1 MHLNIYSMFMS
12 MNRKHFDLIEKR
24 ALAQLQTKGAEE
36 DWNPSF
42 NEWIRL
48 LRKYFRMTQSELAE
62 RAKMPQSH
70 IVKIEAGKVGV
81 QISTLEKILKAVSCE
96 LIIRPKPQKPI
107 DEILRGR
114 ARAIALKRLKQSMG
128 TMALEGQAA
137 EADTF
142 RELLE
147 KKTDEILSDSR
158 EKLWNK
164 T

>member
-1 MHLNIYSMFMS
+1 MFMN
-12 MNRKHFDLIEKR
+12 MNRKHFNLIETR
-24 ALAQLQTKGAEE
+24 ALAQLQIKQDGE
-36 DWNPSF
+36 DWNFSF

-62 RAKMPQSH
+62 RAKIPQSH
-70 IVKIEAGKVGV
+70 IVKIEGGKADV
-81 QISTLEKILKAVSCE
+81 QISTLEKIFKALSCE
-96 LIIRPKPQKPI
+96 LIIQPKPQKPI

-128 TMALEGQAA
+128 TKALEGQAA

-147 KKTDEILSDSR
+147 KKTDEILNDPR

>member
-1 MHLNIYSMFMS
+1 MLMS

-24 ALAQLQTKGAEE
+24 ALAQLQRRVEGE
-36 DWNPSF
+36 DWNPPF

-62 RAKMPQSH
+62 RAKIPQSH
-70 IVKIEAGKVGV
+70 IVKIEGGKTDV
-81 QISTLEKILKAVSCE
+81 QISTLEKIFKALSCE
-96 LIIRPKPQKPI
+96 LIIQPKPQKPI

-147 KKTDEILSDSR
+147 KKTDEILSDPR

>member
-1 MHLNIYSMFMS
+1 MGFMS
-12 MNRKHFDLIEKR
+12 TNRKQFDLIEQR
-24 ALAQLQTKGAEE
+24 ALAQLQGKGGEE
-36 DWNPSF
+36 SWVPSYS
-42 NEWIRL
+42 EWIRL

-62 RAKMPQSH
+62 RAKIPQSH
-70 IVKIEAGKVGV
+70 IVKIEQGKADV
-81 QISTLEKILKAVSCE
+81 QISTLEKIFKALSCE
-96 LIIRPKPQKPI
+96 LIIQPKPKKSI
-107 DEILRGR
+107 EDILRGR

-147 KKTDEILSDSR
+147 KKTDEILSDRS

-164 T
+164 KNE